1 MQPDLPWNVAGIP
14 PEAREAARAAARRE
28 GLSVGEWLTRKIL
41 RSLTA
46 AAHELEEPSEH
57 WRNPAAS
64 RVAAYR
70 NVAES
75 AAAATRD
82 TEDMLARVSRS
93 EDESQTAYRRI
104 EDHLKSV
111 ARRLDAAER
120 SQSENN
126 RAVSKA
132 ASEINI
138 AAREQAQ
145 AFDQLDSHVTAL
157 SERLSRVEQNA
168 SGSSLK
174 DAVKAL
180 HQGLSRVADQ
190 VTATA
195 NQSATQIAT
204 LAQNVES
211 LTGRLSQ
218 TRHDV
223 ETASRALKDHLVT
236 VDERVRVIEKN
247 ETPSEALTR
256 LRETLDDLSARVSAA
271 EAQTGGSVV
280 RLQESVG
287 KLESRVQETGF
298 DRRLQG
304 IEHSL
309 AGLKDRFDEEERD
322 ATDALRASLRE
333 LTQRLETAE
342 KSHKQEVAELRAAVE
357 RAQAKAIPA
366 APPPQQPAAAPQAA
380 GFDLPPFP
388 QANVPP
394 PFLSAEPAPPP
405 FAQPALGQAGA
416 DTFTLP
422 PPPFDTPPDLSAEQ
436 RFSGIHAFDGTNAN
450 GFDPAGLNGTGFVQP
465 AQQSVTMA
473 AESYISATRR
483 LARAAAEAQQAAQAT
498 HGFAWSAGVS
508 AGKEPGRHTRHY
520 LIGGIAMILLVALVA
535 GTMMFRNIALP
546 PLETPAAPLIP
557 PSLSGSGPAMKPAE
571 PAPVAQPVQK
581 PEGKASAQVPAAVPE
596 KSAAPAH
603 KPAPVKAVPTKAQA
617 VPGHTTS
624 TQIAQQAVPQQTPP
638 QAVAVLSPF
647 ERLTANAK
655 SGDAKAETVLGL
667 KYVDGDGIA
676 LNEAE
681 GANWLQRAAQQGEAV
696 AQYRLGTL
704 YERGRGVAADPKLA
718 AAWYAAA
725 AKLGNRK
732 AMHNLAVAYAQGS
745 GVVKNLTAAAEWFTK
760 AANLGLRDSQ
770 FNLAVLYERGMGV
783 PQSLTD
789 AYKWYA
795 VAAAQGDAESKA
807 RVAALTTQLG
817 ADERA
822 AAQSSADSFKPK
834 PLDRAANMAPTLAEL
849 SGG

>member
-46 AAHELEEPSEH
+46 ATHDLEEPSEN

-64 RVAAYR
+64 RAATYR
-70 NVAES
+70 SVAES

-190 VTATA
+190 ITATA

-211 LTGRLSQ
+211 LAARLSQ
-218 TRHDV
+218 TRQDV
-223 ETASRALKDHLVT
+223 ETASKALKAHLVA
-236 VDERVRVIEKN
+236 VDDRVRVIEKN

-271 EAQTGGSVV
+271 EAQTGGSVA

-287 KLESRVQETGF
+287 KLESRVHETGF

-309 AGLKDRFDEEERD
+309 AGLKDRFDEEERGT
-322 ATDALRASLRE
+322 AEALRASLRE
-333 LTQRLETAE
+333 LTQRLEAADKT
-342 KSHKQEVAELRAAVE
+342 HKQEVAELRAAVE
-357 RAQAKAIPA
+357 QAQARAIPA
-366 APPPQQPAAAPQAA
+366 APQTA

-388 QANVPP
+388 QTQPFSQAPSFSQTNAPP
-394 PFLSAEPAPPP
+394 PFPSAEPAPPP
-405 FAQPALGQAGA
+405 FAQPALGLAGG
-416 DTFTLP
+416 DGFSQ
-422 PPPFDTPPDLSAEQ
+422 PPPFDTPPGLSAEQ
-436 RFSGIHAFDGTNAN
+436 RFGGVHAFDGANAN
-450 GFDPAGLNGTGFVQP
+450 GFDPAGLNGTGFALP
-465 AQQSVTMA
+465 PQQAGTMA

-483 LARAAAEAQQAAQAT
+483 LARAAAEAQQAAQAA
-498 HGFAWSAGVS
+498 HGFAWSAGVA
-508 AGKEPGRHTRHY
+508 AGKEPGRRTRHY
-520 LIGGIAMILLVALVA
+520 LIGGIAAILLAALVA
-535 GTMMFRNIALP
+535 GTMMFRNIAAP
-546 PLETPAAPLIP
+546 PLATPSVPPIA
-557 PSLSGSGPAMKPAE
+557 PSLSGPGPVE
-571 PAPVAQPVQK
+571 PAPAAQPAQK
-581 PEGKASAQVPAAVPE
+581 PEGETATQAPAAVPE
-596 KSAAPAH
+596 KIAAPAH
-603 KPAPVKAVPTKAQA
+603 KPAPVKAAPDKPQA
-617 VPGHTTS
+617 APS
-624 TQIAQQAVPQQTPP
+624 QAASAQQAVPKQAPP

-676 LNEAE
+676 VSEAV
-681 GANWLQRAAQQGEAV
+681 GANWLERAAQQGEAV

-718 AAWYAAA
+718 TAWYAAA

-745 GVVKNLTAAAEWFTK
+745 GIAKSLTAAAEWFTK

-807 RVAALTTQLG
+807 RVAALATQLS
-817 ADERA
+817 ADERT
-822 AAQSSADSFKPK
+822 AAQRSADSFKPK
-834 PLDRAANMAPTLAEL
+834 PLDHAANVAPTLADL